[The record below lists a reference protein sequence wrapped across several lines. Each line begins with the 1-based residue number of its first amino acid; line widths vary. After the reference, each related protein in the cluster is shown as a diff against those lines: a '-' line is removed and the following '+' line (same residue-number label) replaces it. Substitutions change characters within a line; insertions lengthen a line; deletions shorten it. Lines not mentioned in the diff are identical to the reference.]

1 MVSIRH
7 WLAVCLLAP
16 CLVFPSLA
24 SHAATASEVVQ
35 VTADRII
42 ERINTERGRLRGN
55 PGALFGLVEELVV
68 PKFDFR
74 RMSAWVLGR
83 NWRQA
88 TDAEKDAFTEQF
100 RVLLV
105 RTYAKALLEYTDQP
119 IRILSESPEPDGRT
133 VTVRTEIVQ
142 KGAQPLDITYRM
154 ARVGEDWKVV
164 DVLVGGVSLVATY
177 RGEFNARVRETGI
190 SGLIAT
196 LTERNAQQ
204 LQ

>member
-1 MVSIRH
+1 MVSFRN
-7 WLAVCLLAP
+7 WLALCLLALSP
-16 CLVFPSLA
+16 TV
-24 SHAATASEVVQ
+24 AATTASEVVQ
-35 VTADRII
+35 VTANRIIDRINADRT
-42 ERINTERGRLRGN
+42 RIHQDS
-55 PGALFGLVEELVV
+55 GALFRLVEELVV

-83 NWRQA
+83 NWRVA
-88 TDAEKDAFTEQF
+88 TEPERDAFTEQF

-119 IRILSESPEPDGRT
+119 IRILSETPEPDGRT
-133 VTVRTEIVQ
+133 TTVRTEIVQ
-142 KGAQPLDITYRM
+142 KGAQPMDITYRM
-154 ARVGEDWKVV
+154 TRVGDDWKVV

-177 RGEFNARVRETGI
+177 RGEFSARVREAGV
-190 SGLIAT
+190 SGLIAS

>member
-1 MVSIRH
+1 MVSIRN
-7 WLAVCLLAP
+7 WLALCLLAFCP
-16 CLVFPSLA
+16 ASLA
-24 SHAATASEVVQ
+24 VTASEVVQ

-42 ERINTERGRLRGN
+42 DRINAERDLLRGN

-88 TDAEKDAFTEQF
+88 TEAEKDAFTEQF

-119 IRILSESPEPDGRT
+119 IRILSETPEPDGRT
-133 VTVRTEIVQ
+133 ITVRTEIVQ
-142 KGAQPLDITYRM
+142 KGVPPLDITYRM
-154 ARVGEDWKVV
+154 MRVGDDWKVV

-177 RGEFNARVRETGI
+177 RGEFSARVREAGI
-190 SGLIAT
+190 PGLIAS